1 MKVLL
6 CALVIAMISPE
17 LHAQTKLFQVDVR
30 RRLDNFQAISVGDSI
45 LLSYDEDLNEK
56 WTRKTSWITRGL
68 ERQYLLAVDPLAVA
82 RKQDGDYLYYLDVSS
97 NKVVTLK
104 CLVIDR
110 NSKKQSLSELNV
122 PIRGRILGSFVDGS
136 LFIVVLDRIGLGL
149 SILEINRGE
158 KLKEQRFT
166 LPLDILRYV
175 ENYEAEV
182 FMPNSP
188 VDSFKGFSNVKAFYR
203 NGQILLTIDYIAPD
217 ISKAPNVSQL
227 PEKRIGTTVV
237 KIDPEQN
244 QLTSFILPTTKKGVF
259 GSFIVDNLLFQI
271 LPREKIFQTF
281 VYDLDTKKLL
291 GTDSI
296 QRSLDD
302 FRCYFRYGR
311 KNVIGRNATLHQ
323 LMDEAVLS
331 TPAIYVEKSNG
342 KYVIQWGT
350 YFNEKGAI
358 TPRPSVVGMITSLVG
373 TTILQL
379 REYPGVHRYFY
390 YEYDTLTGFKRRNL
404 TTELLHEKIDH
415 YELDYAVD
423 VTFKTYINHA
433 GGVAGIY
440 YDAKK
445 NKLSVIAFK

>member
-6 CALVIAMISPE
+6 YALVIAIISPE
-17 LHAQTKLFQVDVR
+17 LHAQTKLFQIDVPR
-30 RRLDNFQAISVGDSI
+30 KLDNFQAISVGDSI
-45 LLSYDEDLNEK
+45 LLSYDEELNEK
-56 WTRKTSWITRGL
+56 WVRKTSWIADRL
-68 ERQYLLAVDPLAVA
+68 ERQYLLAVDPFAVA
-82 RKQDGDYLYYLDVSS
+82 RKQEGDYLYYLDVS
-97 NKVVTLK
+97 NKKVVTLK
-104 CLVIDR
+104 CLVIDK

-122 PIRGRILGSFVDGS
+122 PIQGHILGSFVDGS

-166 LPLDILRYV
+166 LPQNILRYV
-175 ENYEAEV
+175 KNYEAEL
-182 FMPNSP
+182 FMANSP

-217 ISKAPNVSQL
+217 ISTVSDL
-227 PEKRIGTTVV
+227 SHVPERIGTTVV

-259 GSFIVDNLLFQI
+259 GSFIVDNLVFQI

-291 GTDSI
+291 ATDSI
-296 QRSLDD
+296 LRSLED
-302 FRCYFRYGR
+302 FKCYFRYGR

-323 LMDEAVLS
+323 LMDESVLS
-331 TPAIYVEKSNG
+331 TPAIYVEKNNG
-342 KYVIQWGT
+342 KYIIQWGT
-350 YFNEKGAI
+350 YSNEKGVVL
-358 TPRPSVVGMITSLVG
+358 PRPSVAGIIAGLVG

-379 REYPGVHRYFY
+379 RENPGVHRYFHH
-390 YEYDTLTGFKRRNL
+390 EYDSLTGFKRRNL
-404 TTELLHEKIDH
+404 TTELLREKIDH

-423 VTFKTYINHA
+423 VTFKTYIDHA
-433 GGVAGIY
+433 GGIAGIY

-445 NKLSVIAFK
+445 SKLSIIAFK